1 MYRRNFKMALIGKEI
16 APFAAK
22 AFQKGEFIDVTSEN
36 FKGQWSVV
44 CFYPADFTFVCPTE
58 LEDLQNNY
66 DALKEL
72 GVEVYSVSTDTHFTH
87 KAWHDTSDAVSK
99 IEYTMVGDPTHLIS
113 RNFEV
118 LIEDA
123 GVADRG
129 TFVIDP
135 EGKIQIIE
143 LNAGGI
149 GRDASELLRKVKAA
163 QYVAAHPNEVC
174 PAKWKEGDKSLAP
187 SLDLVG
193 KI

>member
-58 LEDLQNNY
+58 LEDLQNEY
-66 DALKEL
+66 ATLKSL

-87 KAWHDTSDAVSK
+87 KAWHDTSETIGK
-99 IEYTMVGDPTHLIS
+99 IEYIMIGDPSHTIS
-113 RNFEV
+113 KAFDV
-118 LIEDA
+118 LNEEDGLA
-123 GVADRG
+123 ERG
-129 TFVIDP
+129 TFIIDP
-135 EGKIQIIE
+135 DGIVQALEI
-143 LNAGGI
+143 NAGGI
-149 GRDASELLRKVKAA
+149 GRDASILVNKIKAA
-163 QYVAAHPNEVC
+163 QYVRNNPGEVC
-174 PAKWKEGDKSLAP
+174 PAKWEEGGETLTP